1 MNDKRELPP
10 TQHVHVLEACGID
23 LGANKRK
30 RPPPASGK
38 PDGAPPLFDEET
50 VRAAQDDLRSALAT
64 NARLCKPAKAL
75 DHVTVYLKGR
85 GITRRSKKARAH
97 NAPTHRELSYRPLEF
112 CQFCPSI
119 FTAPSFLSV
128 LSRA

>member
-10 TQHVHVLEACGID
+10 TQHVHVLEARSLD

-38 PDGAPPLFDEET
+38 PDGAPPLFDEIT

-64 NARLCKPAKAL
+64 NARLCKPARAV
-75 DHVTVYLKGR
+75 DHVTVYLRGR
-85 GITRRSKKARAH
+85 GIPVDRKKQERTMRRH
-97 NAPTHRELSYRPLEF
+97 IVNP
-112 CQFCPSI
+112 
-119 FTAPSFLSV
+119 V
-128 LSRA
+128 LAGR